1 MNKHTG
7 EWPSSQPEIFPEY
20 TLEHS
25 KKWQAVYYTL
35 KLNHD
40 LGISTPPSFKQRDK
54 DIYQEVLD
62 KFNEDLKKNTIH

>member
-25 KKWQAVYYTL
+25 KNGRRFIIL
-35 KLNHD
+35 K
-40 LGISTPPSFKQRDK
+40 IKS
-54 DIYQEVLD
+54 
-62 KFNEDLKKNTIH
+62 